1 MFFRKITTFIF
12 VVLFFQFNLSI
23 APADECE
30 NFYEAIQKK
39 DIISYPQVKRKDIG
53 IFFDYNWNK
62 KKKQHRYKKTFRKV
76 SYS

>member
-62 KKKQHRYKKTFRKV
+62 KKTT
-76 SYS
+76 SL